1 MRNWA
6 GQYPKIPEHIGQQIL
21 NSPKIMADCSRVRR
35 RIRAM
40 KTADENHWSATRS
53 LPSSGGDGKAD
64 DARRSRGRKSPIVSY
79 L

>member
-6 GQYPKIPEHIGQQIL
+6 GQYPKIPEHKGQQIL

-40 KTADENHWSATRS
+40 KTAGENQPPGHFRLQEVMEKQMTLGEVEEENRQ
-53 LPSSGGDGKAD
+53 L
-64 DARRSRGRKSPIVSY
+64 
-79 L
+79 